1 MAAESEGRAG
11 GEQGTLYLCATP
23 IGNLEDVTLRLLRVL
38 KEVEVIAAEDTRRAR
53 KLLTHYDIHTRVVS
67 CHQHS
72 GPGRLAEL
80 ARVLQQ
86 GGSVAYVSESGTPVI
101 SDPGRALME
110 TALEAGA
117 RVEMLPGPSAI
128 LPAVVLSELPTR
140 EFTFAGFP
148 PRKAGRRR
156 KFLERLGALGHT
168 VVFFEAP
175 GRLCRLLEELLEL
188 CGERP
193 AAVAR
198 ELTKVHEEVFRG
210 TLRTCLERYSQTA
223 PRGECVLVV
232 GGGSEARGE
241 EAELDDR

>member
-1 MAAESEGRAG
+1 
-11 GEQGTLYLCATP
+11 
-23 IGNLEDVTLRLLRVL
+23 
-38 KEVEVIAAEDTRRAR
+38 
-53 KLLTHYDIHTRVVS
+53 
-67 CHQHS
+67 
-72 GPGRLAEL
+72 
-80 ARVLQQ
+80 
-86 GGSVAYVSESGTPVI
+86 
-101 SDPGRALME
+101 
-110 TALEAGA
+110 
-117 RVEMLPGPSAI
+117 
-128 LPAVVLSELPTR
+128 
-140 EFTFAGFP
+140 
-148 PRKAGRRR
+148 
-156 KFLERLGALGHT
+156 

-188 CGERP
+188 WGERP